1 MHDKLL
7 RLVRIERKVTSRILD
22 LLPRVKYLELGYS
35 NLYDYLVRGLGYS
48 EGVAYQRLS
57 AIRIIK
63 DVPEVK
69 EKIERGVLSFSSLAK
84 ASAHLRKKTLVQKK
98 ELLVRLE
105 NKSARE
111 VEKLLSSGEST
122 LLSKKRYVNSQ
133 TIRITM
139 DVSEDE
145 YQEIQKLRALK
156 SQKNDKDLFIKLVK
170 DKLKTYNNT
179 KHKPTASENPRQ
191 VTQTLKNYLLKK
203 ASYRCQY
210 PGCTQNHYLQIDHIK
225 PVRHGGRQNPEN
237 LQVLCA
243 SHNMYKG

>member
-22 LLPRVKYLELGYS
+22 LLPRVNYLELGYS

-48 EGVAYQRLS
+48 ERVAYQRLS

-69 EKIERGVLSFSSLAK
+69 QKIESGVLSFSAIAK
-84 ASAHLRKKTLVQKK
+84 ASPHLKSKTVKQKK
-98 ELLVRLE
+98 ELIAKLE

-111 VEKLLSSGEST
+111 VEKLLSSGGST
-122 LLSKKRYVNSQ
+122 LVSKKRYVNSQ

-145 YQEIQKLRALK
+145 YKDIERLRSLK
-156 SQKNDKDLFIKLVK
+156 SQKNDKDLLINLVRAALTK
-170 DKLKTYNNT
+170 YTNT
-179 KHKPTASENPRQ
+179 KHKPTTSKNPRQ
-191 VTQTLKNYLLKK
+191 IAQTLKNYLLKQANYK
-203 ASYRCQY
+203 CQY
-210 PGCTQNHYLQIDHIK
+210 PGCVQSHYLQIDHIK
-225 PVRHGGRQNPEN
+225 PVRNGGRQNPEN

-243 SHNMYKG
+243 SHNQYKA

>member
-7 RLVRIERKVTSRILD
+7 RLVRIERKVTGRLLD
-22 LLPRVKYLELGYS
+22 LLPRVNYFELGYS
-35 NLYDYLVRGLGYS
+35 NLYDYLIRGLGYS

-69 EKIERGVLSFSSLAK
+69 QKIESGVLSFSSLAK
-84 ASAHLRKKTLVQKK
+84 ASAHLRKKTLVQKN

-139 DVSEDE
+139 DVSEEE
-145 YQEIQKLRALK
+145 YQEMQKLRALK
-156 SQKNDKDLFIKLVK
+156 SQKNDKDLFLHLVRAQTK
-170 DKLKTYNNT
+170 RYSNT
-179 KHKPTASENPRQ
+179 KHKPTASNNPRQ
-191 VTQTLKNYLLKK
+191 ISQTLKNHLLKK
-203 ASYRCQY
+203 ANYKCQY
-210 PGCTQNHYLQIDHIK
+210 PGCVQSHYLQIDHIK

-237 LQVLCA
+237 LQVLCVN
-243 SHNMYKG
+243 HNRYKQ